1 SDCRPRKGKLLS
13 HKALYHYKGDKTMTI
28 NKAKNWIQ
36 HETGV
41 AIQSMKRLPGS
52 TSSILH
58 EVTTET
64 LSVVLRQIDNAE
76 WLMEE
81 PNIVRHEA
89 ASLRKASASGLPA
102 PSLIAFDETGKAS
115 GLPSILMTKVEGE
128 VELLPSD
135 FTKWTDG
142 LAKILATIH
151 RVEANGFA
159 WEYKAYTN
167 RNEVKSPEW
176 TTKPDEWQVAFE
188 RLHGEIPVFRETFI
202 HRDFHPANV
211 LWLGDDVSGVVDWPN
226 ACRGPVG
233 IDVGH
238 CRVNLA
244 LLHGVE
250 VADLFLTAYEKH
262 AGSAFTYDSYWDIVS
277 AFDFLDGPPTV
288 YSGWAAFGVTG
299 LTDAMMEERMD
310 AFMESLV

>member
-1 SDCRPRKGKLLS
+1 
-13 HKALYHYKGDKTMTI
+13 MVTI
-28 NKAKNWIQ
+28 KDWIEQ
-36 HETGV
+36 ETGAAV
-41 AIQSMKRLPGS
+41 QSMKRLPGS
-52 TSSILH
+52 TSSVLY
-58 EVTTET
+58 EVVTATST
-64 LSVVLRQIDNAE
+64 IVLRQFDNKE

-81 PNIVRHEA
+81 PDLVRHEA
-89 ASLRKASASGLPA
+89 ASLQKASASGLLA
-102 PSLIAFDETGKAS
+102 PSIIAFDETGETS
-115 GLPSILMTKVEGE
+115 GLPSILMTKVEGR
-128 VELLPSD
+128 VELLPRD

-142 LAKILATIH
+142 LAKILAMIH
-151 RVEANGFA
+151 RVEADDFL
-159 WEYKAYTN
+159 WEYASYTHPDVVQLPDWTKQPAVWQ
-167 RNEVKSPEW
+167 EV
-176 TTKPDEWQVAFE
+176 FE
-188 RLHGEIPVFRETFI
+188 RLHGEAPAFCETFI

-211 LWLGDDVSGVVDWPN
+211 LWLDDGVSGVVDWPN

-250 VADLFLTAYEKH
+250 IADLFLAAYEKH
-262 AGSAFTYDSYWDIVS
+262 AGSSFTYDSYWDIVS

-310 AFMESLV
+310 AFVESLV